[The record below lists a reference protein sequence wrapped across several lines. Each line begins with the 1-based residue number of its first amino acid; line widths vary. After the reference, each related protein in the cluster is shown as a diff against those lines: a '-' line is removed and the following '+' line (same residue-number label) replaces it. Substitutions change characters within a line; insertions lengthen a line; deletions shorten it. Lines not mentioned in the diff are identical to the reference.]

1 MRIPP
6 SVIVMSVVTA
16 VPFGLGVRD
25 TLRHKDVSVEE
36 FGELGYERDGERAY
50 EEYEAERRREEL
62 EREAKSAE
70 RIAKLDQLFGAKP
83 AQVGSLFDGIVLGTG
98 AGSFQ
103 PEDVRLRIENATRDG
118 FITVQFDADAKSL
131 NGIDVLINSDY
142 DTSDACEQ
150 FSEKLVAKWGSA
162 TNGAWLDTQTHQR
175 ASFDE
180 DTCKLRFER
189 YLDPADWVAQLPL
202 TAVGTSVEKLT
213 RSLGDYDDSDPSH
226 LYWNG
231 PGTGYGAGPT
241 RYDAYHV
248 NGKITWI
255 GASADAD
262 FDTTLAVRD
271 AISAKLKAQPKTSN
285 DDYAQ
290 LYTWKKRVP
299 VQLETSDDKRFNL
312 SIGNTWD

>member
-25 TLRHKDVSVEE
+25 TLKHKDVSASE
-36 FGELGYERDGERAY
+36 FGELDYDRDRAY
-50 EEYEAERRREEL
+50 QEYEAERRREEL

-70 RIAKLDQLFGAKP
+70 RIARLDQLFGTRP
-83 AQVGSLFDGIVLGTG
+83 AQMGRLFDGIVLGTG

-150 FSEKLVAKWGSA
+150 FSDKLVAKWGSA
-162 TNGAWLDTQTHQR
+162 TNGAWLDPGAHQR

-202 TAVGTSVEKLT
+202 NVIGTSVEKLT
-213 RSLGDYDDSDPSH
+213 QSLTDYDDSGDPSH
-226 LYWNG
+226 IYWTG
-231 PGTGYGAGPT
+231 PGTGYGKGST

-255 GASADAD
+255 GVSAEAD

-285 DDYAQ
+285 DEYVQ
-290 LYTWKKRVP
+290 VYTWKKRARVE
-299 VQLETSDDKRFNL
+299 LETSDDNRFNV